1 MEYDNKLNEVMKR
14 INNIETIINTTAI
27 NEVKKE
33 EKKNKKRKR
42 KLKNI

>member
-33 EKKNKKRKR
+33 EKNKKRKR